1 MNEADRRKLK
11 GHHETLKGQQALLE
25 RFASEKKLVIDL
37 STFRILTGEISRI
50 KAAFPDSLPPFV
62 EREFYAG
69 EFDDGGPHYTLA
81 PIRTY
86 LATAVAK
93 LGTALEVTP
102 AVDIPSMTVGRE
114 GVFFAG
120 QYFDAVQRITGI
132 LAQAETT
139 ILIVDGYID
148 ASLLELLSAKKPVV
162 EVRMMTKSVSPSVK
176 QLAIAFNKQYGKLSI
191 RTSIAFHDRFVV
203 IDDHEFYHFGA
214 SLKDAGRHGFMFS
227 RIEEPRVID
236 VLRKEFAQEW
246 DKAIL
251 AVAP

>member
-1 MNEADRRKLK
+1 LRANN
-11 GHHETLKGQQALLE
+11 
-25 RFASEKKLVIDL
+25 
-37 STFRILTGEISRI
+37 
-50 KAAFPDSLPPFV
+50 
-62 EREFYAG
+62 
-69 EFDDGGPHYTLA
+69 
-81 PIRTY
+81 
-86 LATAVAK
+86 
-93 LGTALEVTP
+93 
-102 AVDIPSMTVGRE
+102 
-114 GVFFAG
+114 
-120 QYFDAVQRITGI
+120 FDAVQRITGI

-236 VLRKEFAQEW
+236 VCERSSRRSGTRRFWQSRHDRPLIASDACCARFPSSRGRACM
-246 DKAIL
+246 L
-251 AVAP
+251 APVSAAACSPPAATPNGPPRSNCSGRWIATSASPSGRQGL